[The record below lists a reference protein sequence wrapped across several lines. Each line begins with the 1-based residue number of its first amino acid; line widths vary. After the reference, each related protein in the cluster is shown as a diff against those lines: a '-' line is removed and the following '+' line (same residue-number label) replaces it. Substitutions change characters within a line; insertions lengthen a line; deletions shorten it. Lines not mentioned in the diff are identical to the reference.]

1 MAEKSSQKG
10 FLGSMS
16 ETQRGSFTQAKN
28 KSSIERSGFFYILT
42 AVLIGLLLFAA
53 ATFYLVVRDSRNE
66 QEWVALSTDVQVVS
80 QQLAKSASEAASGV
94 FDAFFAL
101 GDARSIIEEDMKAL
115 SNGDP
120 LRRLPAVPSSIRDE
134 LLAVDET
141 WQRMNTSTYSV
152 IDRESKVLELA
163 DASERFISQ
172 IPRIQSLTDH
182 AMQELTQNN
191 APSQQIFV
199 VGRLLVLS
207 DRILR
212 HLKVILDGGQS
223 AVSAQQ
229 QFEQEVGFFDQ
240 MLDAL
245 LRGSASMGVSQ
256 VRNAEA
262 LNSLGQVRQIFM
274 DTRPD
279 IDFLLEGSGEL
290 LQVRESADAI
300 LIDSQTIFEQARTLT
315 QQLQSRQTN
324 QIWPSLTSGAVAT
337 IIALALVA
345 YLVYTFLTAERR
357 RASFAGH
364 QNQRNQAAILRLLD
378 EMSTLAEGDLTVKAT
393 VGDDVT
399 GAIADSV
406 NYTVEQLREVVQG
419 INTTAQTV
427 FQSAE
432 ETKQRTTSVA
442 ESSGRQA
449 EQVRDITNTIN
460 EMAQSFHDMAK
471 RSRESNDVA
480 QRSVENA
487 NKGSEMVQQT
497 IAGMDNIRDQIQDT
511 SKRIKRL
518 GESSQ
523 EIGDIVEIING
534 IAEQTNI
541 LALNAAIQS
550 ASSGGA
556 GRGFAVVADEVQQ
569 LAERA
574 TNATRRIELLVQT
587 IQADTS
593 EAIASMESTTSEVVS
608 GAKKSEDAGEALSRI
623 RSVSNDLSD
632 LIEDIASSA
641 QQQSEVATKVAG
653 EMNAI
658 LEIAIETSEGSNQTA
673 QSMGALSEQVARL
686 SESVSD
692 FKLPDQKF

>member
-16 ETQRGSFTQAKN
+16 EAQSRALAAATKA
-28 KSSIERSGFFYILT
+28 SSLERSGFFYLLT

-53 ATFYLVVRDSRNE
+53 ATFYLVVKDSRNE

-80 QQLAKSASEAASGV
+80 QQLAKTASEAASGV

-101 GDARSIIEEDMKAL
+101 GDARSVLEEDMKAL
-115 SNGDP
+115 SDGDP
-120 LRRLPAVPSSIRDE
+120 LLSLPPVPSSSRDA
-134 LLAVDET
+134 LLQVDET
-141 WQRMNTSTYSV
+141 WQRMNANAYAV
-152 IDRESKVLELA
+152 IDRESSILQLA
-163 DASERFISQ
+163 DASERFIGL
-172 IPRIQSLTDH
+172 IPRIQSLTDN
-182 AMQELTQNN
+182 AMQELTQIN

-212 HLKVILDGGQS
+212 HLKGILDGGQS
-223 AVSAQQ
+223 AVAAQQ
-229 QFEQEVGFFDQ
+229 QFEQEVQFFDQ

-245 LRGSASMGVSQ
+245 LRGSSSMGVSQ
-256 VRNAEA
+256 VRNAQA

-274 DTRPD
+274 DARPD

-290 LQVRESADAI
+290 LLVRESADAI
-300 LIDSQTIFEQARTLT
+300 LIDAQTIFEQARNLT
-315 QQLQSRQTN
+315 QRLQNRSNNR
-324 QIWPSLTSGAVAT
+324 IWPSLASGAAALV
-337 IIALALVA
+337 ISLALVA

-357 RASFAGH
+357 RASFAGE
-364 QNQRNQAAILRLLD
+364 QNLRNQAAILRLLD

-393 VGDDVT
+393 VSDDVT

-432 ETKQRTTSVA
+432 ETKQRTTAVA
-442 ESSGRQA
+442 ESSRRQA

-460 EMAQSFHDMAK
+460 EMAESFNDMAK
-471 RSRESNDVA
+471 RSRESNEVA
-480 QRSVENA
+480 QRSVEHA

-593 EAIASMESTTSEVVS
+593 EAIASMENTTTEVVS
-608 GAKKSEDAGEALSRI
+608 GAKKSEDAGVALGKIKTVSR
-623 RSVSNDLSD
+623 DLCD
-632 LIEDIASSA
+632 LIEEIASSA
-641 QQQSEVATKVAG
+641 QLQSDVATKVAG

-658 LEIAIETSEGSNQTA
+658 LDIAVKTSEGSNLTA
-673 QSMGALSEQVARL
+673 RSMGALSEQVASL
-686 SESVSD
+686 SESVAD
-692 FKLPDQKF
+692 FKLPDQQF

>member
-1 MAEKSSQKG
+1 MSK
-10 FLGSMS
+10 S
-16 ETQRGSFTQAKN
+16 ETLTLTSTGN
-28 KSSIERSGFFYILT
+28 KSSTERSSFFYILT

-101 GDARSIIEEDMKAL
+101 GDARSILEEDMRAM
-115 SNGDP
+115 SDGDAM
-120 LRRLPAVPSSIRDE
+120 LGLPPIPSGNQDD
-134 LLAVDET
+134 LLQVDET
-141 WQRMNTSTYSV
+141 WQRMNTNTLAV
-152 IDRESKVLELA
+152 IDRESYVLELA
-163 DASERFISQ
+163 DASERFINL
-172 IPRIQSLTDH
+172 IPRIQTLTDS

-191 APSQQIFV
+191 APRQQIFV

-212 HLKVILDGGQS
+212 HLKAVLDGGQS
-223 AVSAQQ
+223 AVTAQE

-262 LNSLGQVRQIFM
+262 LNSLGQVRQIYQ
-274 DTRPD
+274 DARPD
-279 IDFLLEGSGEL
+279 INLLLEGSGEL
-290 LQVRESADAI
+290 LRVRESADAI
-300 LIDSQTIFEQARTLT
+300 LLDAPTIFEQARELT
-315 QQLQSRQTN
+315 QQLQNRSNNR
-324 QIWPSLTSGAVAT
+324 IWPSLASGAVA
-337 IIALALVA
+337 LVISLTLVT
-345 YLVYTFLTAERR
+345 YLVFTFLTAERR
-357 RASFAGH
+357 RASSAGE
-364 QNQRNQAAILRLLD
+364 QNHKNQAAILRLLD
-378 EMSTLAEGDLTVKAT
+378 EMSSLAEGDLTVKAT
-393 VGDDVT
+393 VSDDVT

-432 ETKQRTTSVA
+432 ETKQRTSSVA
-442 ESSGRQA
+442 KSSGRQA
-449 EQVRDITNTIN
+449 EQVRGITDTIN
-460 EMAQSFHDMAK
+460 EMAESFNDMAR
-471 RSRESNDVA
+471 RSRESNEVA
-480 QRSVENA
+480 QRSVEHA

-497 IAGMDNIRDQIQDT
+497 IAGMDNIRGQIQDT

-556 GRGFAVVADEVQQ
+556 GKGFAVVADEVQQ

-593 EAIASMESTTSEVVS
+593 EAIASMENTTSEVVS
-608 GAKKSEDAGEALSRI
+608 GAKKSEDAGDALGKIKTVSR
-623 RSVSNDLSD
+623 DLSD
-632 LIEDIASSA
+632 LIEHIASSA
-641 QQQSEVATKVAG
+641 QQQSDVATKVAG

-673 QSMGALSEQVARL
+673 RSMGALSDQVERL
-686 SESVSD
+686 SESVAD